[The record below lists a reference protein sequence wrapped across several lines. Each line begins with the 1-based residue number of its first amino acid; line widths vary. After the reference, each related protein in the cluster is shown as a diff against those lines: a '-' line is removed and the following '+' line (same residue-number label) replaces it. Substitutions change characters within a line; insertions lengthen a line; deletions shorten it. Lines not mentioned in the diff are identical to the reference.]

1 MTYTVVLAEDK
12 HGYFHATV
20 PSLPNCNVKAK
31 TRSEALSTIREAIAK
46 FISRSEII
54 QLDVSAEPKSVSLH
68 RDTPWE
74 SFGAFKSDTTWAE
87 LFDEIEHQREASE
100 S

>member
-1 MTYTVVLAEDK
+1 MTYTVLLEEDK

-31 TRSEALSTIREAIAK
+31 TRSEALTTIREVIAK

-54 QLDVSAEPKSVSLH
+54 QLDVSTEPKSVSLH

-74 SFGAFKSDTTWAE
+74 SFGTFKNDPTWVK
-87 LFDEIEHQREASE
+87 LFDEIEHQRKVSE
-100 S
+100 